1 MSDKKSENNVEKW
14 EKWKNGK
21 MKNPSMEEWRGNI
34 NKEALYLS
42 HVL

>member
-1 MSDKKSENNVEKW
+1 MSVKKSENNVEKW
-14 EKWKNGK
+14 ENGK